1 MIARIYIGIGLSV
14 LLAAILSFTLYS
26 VSRDSRLEEYQ
37 ANALSG
43 AMQLIADSALRQP
56 PTSRMQYYDLV
67 AQLIGAE
74 LSTTPLG
81 EAIADPLLLSVVR
94 DGLPRQSVSQRDSI
108 FWVLPFDETQTVGLE
123 VFSLGEQQFRGQVLL
138 VVAELNRQNDPR
150 GLGDLQQFSS
160 YQLSLNNL
168 GNTPLDSQQQ
178 SRLARNSVVVDYDSD
193 NQNAFSVYAPL
204 SEDQVVVLGPVP
216 QFQELPLQTVLG
228 MIAVSLFV
236 VVLVSSWLV
245 FRLDRRLHRISS
257 TLETFG
263 HGDLSARVEMSGRD
277 ELTRLGD
284 KIDTMA
290 QQIESLLQSQR
301 EIMQAVSHELRTPL
315 ARIRFRLETIKQVS
329 APDLLRKSEDIGS
342 DISELEDLIDE
353 VIEHQ
358 KLVRAP
364 ELEKRAVNLGDLA
377 ANVVDKLA
385 ELYPTIT
392 VSMTTDHQTDF
403 IANESAIV
411 RLLQNLISN
420 ACKHASSKVHISL
433 QQDEQTSLI
442 RVEDDG
448 PGVPEKEKEKVFTAF
463 YRIDDSRNRETG
475 GYGLGLAICRRILEL
490 HGATARV
497 IDSAYGGACFECEF
511 PKNRQE
517 GAA

>member
-43 AMQLIADSALRQP
+43 AMQLIADSALRQSP
-56 PTSRMQYYDLV
+56 ESRMQYYDLV
-67 AQLIGAE
+67 ARLIGAE
-74 LSTTPLG
+74 LSTAALSTS
-81 EAIADPLLLSVVR
+81 ANDPLLQSVVS
-94 DGLPRQSVSQRDSI
+94 DGLPRQSVSQRESI
-108 FWVLPFDETQTVGLE
+108 LWVLPFDEAQAVNLE
-123 VFSLGEQQFRGQVLL
+123 VFSLGEQQFRGQLLL
-138 VVAELNRQNDPR
+138 VVAELNRQTNPL
-150 GLGDLQQFSS
+150 GLSDLQRFSN
-160 YQLSLNNL
+160 YQLSLNSL
-168 GNTPLDSQQQ
+168 GSTPLDSQQR

-204 SEDQVVVLGPVP
+204 SEDQVVVLGPIP
-216 QFQELPLQTVLG
+216 QFQDMPLQTVLG

-236 VVLVSSWLV
+236 VVLISSWLV
-245 FRLDRRLHRISS
+245 FRLDRRLHRISN

-277 ELTRLGD
+277 ELTNLGD

-315 ARIRFRLETIKQVS
+315 ARIRFRLESIKQAP
-329 APDLLRKSEDIGS
+329 APDVLHKSEDISS
-342 DISELEDLIDE
+342 DISELEGLIDE

-358 KLVRAP
+358 KLVRVP
-364 ELEKRAVNLGDLA
+364 ELEKRALNPGALVA
-377 ANVVDKLA
+377 EVVQKLS
-385 ELYPTIT
+385 ELYSPIS
-392 VSMTTDHQTDF
+392 VSVTDNVQTDLL
-403 IANESAIV
+403 ANEPAIL

-420 ACKHASSKVHISL
+420 ACKHAKSKVHVHL
-433 QQDEQTSLI
+433 QEDTKFTLI

-448 PGVPEKEKEKVFTAF
+448 PGVPAEEKEKVFTAF
-463 YRIDDSRNRETG
+463 YRIDDSRNRDTG

-490 HGATARV
+490 HGATASVTESRF
-497 IDSAYGGACFECEF
+497 GGACFVCEF
-511 PKNRQE
+511 PKQE
-517 GAA
+517 QGGVE